1 MVESLKKHVRA
12 PWVEIVSC
20 KWSELLD
27 PQHVNSSGSSPVLN
41 PLWMLSSLFLFPVF
55 LHPVIKKSKELF
67 CQRPSVGAG
76 STFLLS
82 PEPAGLNLR
91 SRTGPLTDS
100 ETCPRCWFCQS
111 QPTRVGSVQW
121 KPPRSSLTHKVNMTR
136 WRTSSLTTDLNI
148 LLICLSQPGLR
159 VKATVMAARGKPG
172 GRKNAPEQIDPAVM
186 INVTLHPAVTIRGC
200 CVFEEWS
207 LIRAVLV
214 KPPVSR
220 SCVLSDVR
228 AAGRKVQKTGI
239 STWWETS
246 TRRLWEPMLD

>member
-1 MVESLKKHVRA
+1 MDV
-12 PWVEIVSC
+12 IVS
-20 KWSELLD
+20 L
-27 PQHVNSSGSSPVLN
+27 PV
-41 PLWMLSSLFLFPVF
+41 SCFS

-220 SCVLSDVR
+220 SCVLSDCLMYELLGGKSKRRGFLHDGKRRHVDFENR
-228 AAGRKVQKTGI
+228 CWINIWQAAPTSIV
-239 STWWETS
+239 WEV
-246 TRRLWEPMLD
+246 